1 MNKILIFVGGFVLGA
16 LATRCYTISIV
27 NNITKDLKKSFYG
40 EEVDDSKEVSN
51 ECVTTDDRGISDT
64 PRTKDYFDRLSDI
77 LKNYKSTKE
86 YDDIP
91 KQTLS
96 EQDDMVN
103 PKDETFNMNEIMPD
117 VDTDDFTD
125 LDK

>member
-1 MNKILIFVGGFVLGA
+1 MSKMFIFIGGF
-16 LATRCYTISIV
+16 
-27 NNITKDLKKSFYG
+27 ITGLVTGHYITSTVIIKHIKDHCVF
-40 EEVDDSKEVSN
+40 VDDSKEVSH

-64 PRTKDYFDRLSDI
+64 PRTADYFDRLSDI

-117 VDTDDFTD
+117 IDTDDFTD